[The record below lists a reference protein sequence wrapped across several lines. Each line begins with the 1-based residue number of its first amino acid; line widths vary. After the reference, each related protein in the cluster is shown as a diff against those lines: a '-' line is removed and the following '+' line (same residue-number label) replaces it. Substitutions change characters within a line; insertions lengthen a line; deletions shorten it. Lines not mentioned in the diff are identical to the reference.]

1 MCAPKF
7 ATQTTIVCPEKF
19 ATNVAHVNR
28 VVRQKPTVRR
38 LNYVQQE
45 SANVLRDISELRLVA
60 PISMNAPINRVT
72 RVPSAKI
79 RRVRLDAV
87 AQNQLLVIHTRH
99 PDAYCR
105 INVLEAKTAPEIWL
119 VSKANAPIRV
129 RLPSADEML
138 GAKLAITR
146 HFVIVLVAIWA
157 IRPIRPLDASA
168 SNVSPTK
175 IAASINNAI
184 HKRINVKV
192 SVRKEFL
199 DPFIN

>member
-7 ATQTTIVCPEKF
+7 ATQTTIVYPEKF

-28 VVRQKPTVRR
+28 VVHQKPIVHR
-38 LNYVQQE
+38 LNCVQQE
-45 SANVLRDISELRLVA
+45 SANVLRDTSELRSVA
-60 PISMNAPINRVT
+60 RISMNAPINRVT

-79 RRVRLDAV
+79 RRVRLDAA
-87 AQNQLLVIHTRH
+87 AQNQLLAIHTRH

-105 INVLEAKTAPEIWL
+105 INVLEAKTAPEIWP
-119 VSKANAPIRV
+119 VSKANVQIHV
-129 RLPSADEML
+129 LLPSADEML
-138 GAKLAITR
+138 DAKLAITR
-146 HFVIVLVAIWA
+146 RFVIVLVAIWA
-157 IRPIRPLDASA
+157 IRLIKPLDASA

-192 SVRKEFL
+192 SVKKQFI
-199 DPFIN
+199 DPFII